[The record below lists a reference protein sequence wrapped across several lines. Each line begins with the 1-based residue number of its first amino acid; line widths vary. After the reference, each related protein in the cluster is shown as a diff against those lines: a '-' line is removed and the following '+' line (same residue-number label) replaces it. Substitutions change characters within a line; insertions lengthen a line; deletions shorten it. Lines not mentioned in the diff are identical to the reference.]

1 MSLKE
6 INPANSLKTG
16 VDSFTGLP
24 GSISDINRDLFGESL
39 SKAPSSVLGGIPMNP
54 LLESEDDFDTRAT
67 YDRSISA
74 IQTKAWSGASSVYGD
89 ESGIFPINRT
99 AQQVGKALMDNPI
112 TAPVPSGDRV
122 DRPGQYDE
130 LTNPNPSN
138 LATTVLSGDTLW
150 EIAQKGL
157 GTGSRWRELQKADG
171 NGFTEREA
179 YKLPNEKSYKRHVI
193 KLGDTLWSIAKEELG
208 VGDLWR
214 TLRTKDDKPFKDED
228 IRKLEIGTEVYV
240 PINVN
245 KNKEKGTSLS
255 DRWINYL
262 KYCQSKKGDK
272 VFGERRWVHAEDKK
286 DESGKVIGR
295 KGVGVKFDKQYYTLD
310 NGNSRE
316 RPYKS
321 SRKLDIVWIKKTGDV
336 IGFEIKGSEEAANS
350 LESQDQKSRDQQ
362 ALDDGHK
369 IREPG
374 NPKELHKPTKVIRI
388 YDKEPPKECKE
399 DLIEYLEKEGLI
411 DETNLPKKAPSPV
424 GSKEDPGVEVE
435 PPNIDSPPQPQD
447 YRSPVGSEKD
457 SEEDPEV
464 DVERRKPKPR
474 NINPP
479 RFNVPAR
486 PPAIES
492 PKPIDDAPARP
503 RTEPPL
509 DAPARPRTEP
519 PLDAPARPSARP
531 PIDDDPARPP
541 VRPPASTTVL
551 NTASRVARP
560 LAVVTD
566 VIDLTN
572 AYNEDGGFG
581 ENFQETAGKVAGEV
595 VGTAAGA
602 AVGSLLGPVGTV
614 LGGAA
619 GGFLG
624 GIAGEGIVKGIR
636 GLFG

>member
-1 MSLKE
+1 MSLNE
-6 INPANSLKTG
+6 INPGNSLNTG

-24 GSISDINRDLFGESL
+24 GSIFDKFNRDLFGQSL
-39 SKAPSSVLGGIPMNP
+39 SKAPNSDLGGLPVNP
-54 LLESEDDFDTRAT
+54 LLESD
-67 YDRSISA
+67 DRSISA
-74 IQTKAWSGASSVYGD
+74 TPTKACSCASSIYEN
-89 ESGIFPINRT
+89 ESGIFPIDR
-99 AQQVGKALMDNPI
+99 ASVQVGKALMDNTI
-112 TAPVPSGDRV
+112 TAPVPSGDRL
-122 DRPGQYDE
+122 DRTGQYDE
-130 LTNPNPSN
+130 LINPNPSN

-157 GTGSRWRELQKADG
+157 GTGSRWWELQKADG

-179 YKLPNEKSYKRHVI
+179 YKLPNETIYTLHVI
-193 KLGDTLWSIAKEELG
+193 KPGDTLWNIAKKELG
-208 VGDLWR
+208 VGDLWT
-214 TLRTKDDKPFKDED
+214 TLRTEDDEPFKDED
-228 IRKLEIGTEVYV
+228 VRKLKPGTEVYV
-240 PINVN
+240 PIGVN
-245 KNKEKGTSLS
+245 KNKVKGNGLS

-262 KYCQSKKGDK
+262 KHCYKHKGDK

-295 KGVGVKFDKQYYTLD
+295 KGVGVKFDEQEYTLD
-310 NGNSRE
+310 NGKIRE
-316 RPYKS
+316 RPKMG
-321 SRKLDIVWIKKTGDV
+321 RRLDIVWIKKNNKDV

-350 LESQDQKSRDQQ
+350 LESQDQKSRDQE
-362 ALDDGHK
+362 ALDDDHK
-369 IREPG
+369 IREKE
-374 NPKELHKPTKVIRI
+374 NPDKLHKPTKVIRI

-435 PPNIDSPPQPQD
+435 PPNIDSRPQPQD

-457 SEEDPEV
+457 SEEDAEV
-464 DVERRKPKPR
+464 DVERRRPKPR

-492 PKPIDDAPARP
+492 PKPIDAPTRPRTAPPIDAPARP
-503 RTEPPL
+503 RTAPPL
-509 DAPARPRTEP
+509 DAPARP
-519 PLDAPARPSARP
+519 L
-531 PIDDDPARPP
+531 

-551 NTASRVARP
+551 SGVSRVARP

-581 ENFQETAGKVAGEV
+581 QNFQETAGSVAG
-595 VGTAAGA
+595 GWGGAAAGA
-602 AVGSLLGPVGTV
+602 AGGAALGSLAGPVGTV
-614 LGGAA
+614 VGGIA
-619 GGFLG
+619 GGIIG
-624 GIAGEGIVKGIR
+624 GFGGSAAGEGIVKGIR
-636 GLFG
+636 NLFG